1 MPVLSSNDVN
11 SICRSQSN
19 INLRIAILRLLLVEQ
34 IENDKLMNAVRA
46 IRNVVEQADELN
58 KQGTVAID
66 ITDDKPKN

>member
-1 MPVLSSNDVN
+1 MLSSNDVN

-58 KQGTVAID
+58 KQGTGAID

>member
-1 MPVLSSNDVN
+1 MLSSNDVN